1 MTKQELFQKAQTIGK
16 SYPFNYQL
24 IGNHLEI
31 TYQHHKLAQLDLNG
45 KVTYYD
51 PIIMR
56 TKFSRE
62 VEGQLRNFLTMF
74 TLSMLRNQN
83 NNH

>member
-1 MTKQELFQKAQTIGK
+1 MTKQELFQQAQAIGK
-16 SYPFNYQL
+16 SYPFSYQL

-31 TYQHHKLAQLDLNG
+31 TYQRHKLAQLDLNG

-83 NNH
+83 DNH